1 MSSNELSGMR
11 VDFGYGIRKEREPV
25 QHLASVAAPLQESTQ
40 FQQRTPLLDC
50 ASAGE
55 NQSAHHLPLLPSKM
69 NKFRVLP
76 VATSRFLC

>member
-1 MSSNELSGMR
+1 MR

-25 QHLASVAAPLQESTQ
+25 QHLASVAAPLQKSTQ

-55 NQSAHHLPLLPSKM
+55 NQSAHHLLLLSSKM
-69 NKFRVLP
+69 NKFRVIYALRDLFI
-76 VATSRFLC
+76 RFLGK